1 MPVTL
6 RMAGDDPPEMTD
18 GESEAAELF
27 HREDI
32 PQPHGGSLASQP
44 PARGDAPSALGSVPP
59 VYGSV
64 PPVHG
69 SVPPAYGSVP
79 PVHGSVPPA
88 YGSVPPV
95 HGSVPPVYGSV
106 PPVHGT
112 VPPAYGSVPPAY
124 GSAPPLSPR
133 GSAPPARGSAPPA
146 RGSAPPLSPR
156 GEAHLA
162 LPPLPPLPAR
172 GDGFPARR
180 GKVKQVPRAR
190 RCPTCKL
197 TFSGDSRFCP
207 FDGDPLADAPDWN
220 PSADPL
226 LGRTIDGRYEVQA
239 VVGEGG
245 MGTVYEV
252 RHKSL
257 GRLFALKVLRR
268 DIAQDAELV
277 ARFIQEAK
285 AAAAIGHP
293 NIVAVSDFGAIEV
306 EPGQPELPFFV
317 MEFLTGTSLAALL
330 RTERTLPAP
339 RVGEI
344 MLQCA
349 AALGAA
355 HAAGVIH
362 RDLKPDN
369 VYLVRNGDQEF
380 VKLLDFGVAKVA
392 GGKRLTRIGMV
403 FGTPHYMSPEQAE
416 GKRID
421 ARADIYALGVLMY
434 ECFAGR
440 VPFEADTYMGVLT
453 KHMYMSPEPLE
464 QVMPDASALGAFG
477 PIVMRCLAKN
487 PEERFS
493 SMADLAAAIELAI
506 EAPSRATAAL
516 LQDETPRREALKL
529 REHDEMLGAVQV
541 PSEPS
546 EPLSMGARVAIAL
559 AAILVPIAIAL
570 GFRALRASAREAPPE
585 AAAPGALHAATP
597 AVLAPDEPPPP
608 PAPAPSA
615 SAAPLAQDPEPPRP
629 HGTASAV
636 PAKPAAPT
644 ARPAATP
651 VAPSRPT
658 ATGDIIDPW
667 ER

>member
-1 MPVTL
+1 
-6 RMAGDDPPEMTD
+6 MTA

-27 HREDI
+27 RRDEI
-32 PQPHGGSLASQP
+32 PRPHGGP
-44 PARGDAPSALGSVPP
+44 
-59 VYGSV
+59 
-64 PPVHG
+64 
-69 SVPPAYGSVP
+69 
-79 PVHGSVPPA
+79 
-88 YGSVPPV
+88 
-95 HGSVPPVYGSV
+95 
-106 PPVHGT
+106 
-112 VPPAYGSVPPAY
+112 
-124 GSAPPLSPR
+124 GSAPP
-133 GSAPPARGSAPPA
+133 PARSDAP
-146 RGSAPPLSPR
+146 PR
-156 GEAHLA
+156 GEAPGEHGDASPLGDA
-162 LPPLPPLPAR
+162 LPVMPVLPTRSDAPPGMPVPPTRSDALPVMPVLPTR
-172 GDGFPARR
+172 GDMFQARR
-180 GKVKQVPRAR
+180 GRVKQVPRAR

-207 FDGDPLADAPDWN
+207 FDGDPLVDAPDWN
-220 PSADPL
+220 PAADPL

-330 RTERTLPAP
+330 RSERTLPAE
-339 RVGEI
+339 RVGQI

-421 ARADIYALGVLMY
+421 GRADIYALGVLMY

-477 PIVMRCLAKN
+477 PIVMRCLAKS

-493 SMADLAAAIELAI
+493 SMAELAAAIELALD
-506 EAPSRATAAL
+506 APGRATATV
-516 LQDETPRREALKL
+516 LQEELPRRDPLKL
-529 REHDEMLGAVQV
+529 RDRDEMLGAVQV
-541 PSEPS
+541 PREAGDG
-546 EPLSMGARVAIAL
+546 LSMGARVAIAV
-559 AAILVPIAIAL
+559 AAVLVPIAIAL
-570 GFRALRASAREAPPE
+570 GVRALRASAREAAPE
-585 AAAPGALHAATP
+585 AAAPGALAAPT
-597 AVLAPDEPPPP
+597 APERAQDDPPGAEPPL
-608 PAPAPSA
+608 AE
-615 SAAPLAQDPEPPRP
+615 APLAEAPLAEAPRAPADGTTPE
-629 HGTASAV
+629 SA
-636 PAKPAAPT
+636 AAAPPASDPAPLPATPVMSPARPPVVVT
-644 ARPAATP
+644 ARPAAS
-651 VAPSRPT
+651 VAPSAPPVRTP
-658 ATGDIIDPW
+658 AIGDIIDPW
-667 ER
+667 NR

>member
-1 MPVTL
+1 M
-6 RMAGDDPPEMTD
+6 
-18 GESEAAELF
+18 S
-27 HREDI
+27 
-32 PQPHGGSLASQP
+32 
-44 PARGDAPSALGSVPP
+44 PARSDAPPRSELPFRSDVPP
-59 VYGSV
+59 RAE
-64 PPVHG
+64 PL
-69 SVPPAYGSVP
+69 PAHVDAR
-79 PVHGSVPPA
+79 PA
-88 YGSVPPV
+88 I
-95 HGSVPPVYGSV
+95 
-106 PPVHGT
+106 
-112 VPPAYGSVPPAY
+112 
-124 GSAPPLSPR
+124 
-133 GSAPPARGSAPPA
+133 
-146 RGSAPPLSPR
+146 
-156 GEAHLA
+156 
-162 LPPLPPLPAR
+162 PPLPAR
-172 GDGFPARR
+172 FDGPARR
-180 GKVKQVPRAR
+180 GKKQTPRAR
-190 RCPTCKL
+190 RCPTCKQ

-220 PSADPL
+220 PSADPM

-257 GRLFALKVLRR
+257 GRLFALKVLRH

-306 EPGQPELPFFV
+306 ETGQAELPFFV
-317 MEFLTGTSLAALL
+317 MEFLSGTSLASLL
-330 RTERTLPAP
+330 RTEKTLPAD
-339 RVGEI
+339 RVGQI

-355 HAAGVIH
+355 HSAGVIH

-369 VYLVRNGDQEF
+369 VYLVRNGEQEF
-380 VKLLDFGVAKVA
+380 VKLLDFGVAKVT

-464 QVMPDASALGAFG
+464 QVMPDATALGAFG

-493 SMADLAAAIELAI
+493 SMADLVEAIELALDPPGRVTSV
-506 EAPSRATAAL
+506 APPGELPRHESVRPRAYESIRPRAT
-516 LQDETPRREALKL
+516 ESMRPRATE
-529 REHDEMLGAVQV
+529 EMLAPVQA
-541 PSEPS
+541 PAEPS
-546 EPLSMGARVAIAL
+546 EPLSMAARVAIAL
-559 AAILVPIAIAL
+559 AAVLVPIVIAL
-570 GFRALRASAREAPPE
+570 GVRALRASAPEEPPEVAAVEAPG
-585 AAAPGALHAATP
+585 GALP
-597 AVLAPDEPPPP
+597 AETAPARAIDEPPAATAAATA
-608 PAPAPSA
+608 APAPT
-615 SAAPLAQDPEPPRP
+615 AQEPPRTQ
-629 HGTASAV
+629 GTAAPI
-636 PAKPAAPT
+636 PAKPTAAT
-644 ARPAATP
+644 ARPSATAVP
-651 VAPSRPT
+651 TASMVRPQ
-658 ATGDIIDPW
+658 ATGDIVDPW
-667 ER
+667 KR

>member
-1 MPVTL
+1 
-6 RMAGDDPPEMTD
+6 MAGDAQPEMTA
-18 GESEAAELF
+18 GESETAELF

-32 PQPHGGSLASQP
+32 PRLHGDEPFAQP
-44 PARGDAPSALGSVPP
+44 PARSD
-59 VYGSV
+59 
-64 PPVHG
+64 
-69 SVPPAYGSVP
+69 VPPARSDLP
-79 PVHGSVPPA
+79 PARSDVPPA
-88 YGSVPPV
+88 RSDVPLRSDVPPRSDV
-95 HGSVPPVYGSV
+95 PFRSDAPPRSDAPFRSDVPPRSDVPFRSDV
-106 PPVHGT
+106 PPRADT
-112 VPPAYGSVPPAY
+112 LPAPVDARPAI
-124 GSAPPLSPR
+124 
-133 GSAPPARGSAPPA
+133 
-146 RGSAPPLSPR
+146 
-156 GEAHLA
+156 
-162 LPPLPPLPAR
+162 PPLPAR
-172 GDGFPARR
+172 FDGPARR
-180 GKVKQVPRAR
+180 GRAKQTPRAR
-190 RCPTCKL
+190 RCPTCKQ

-220 PSADPL
+220 PSADPM

-257 GRLFALKVLRR
+257 GRLFALKVLRH

-306 EPGQPELPFFV
+306 ETGQAELPFFV
-317 MEFLTGTSLAALL
+317 MEFLSGTSLASLL
-330 RTERTLPAP
+330 RTEKTLPAD
-339 RVGEI
+339 RVGQI

-380 VKLLDFGVAKVA
+380 VKLLDFGVAKVT

-464 QVMPDASALGAFG
+464 QVMPDATTLGAFG

-493 SMADLAAAIELAI
+493 SMADLVEAIELALDPPGRGVSV
-506 EAPSRATAAL
+506 APPGELPRHESIRPRAH
-516 LQDETPRREALKL
+516 ESIRPRAHE
-529 REHDEMLGAVQV
+529 EMLAPVQA
-541 PSEPS
+541 PTEPS
-546 EPLSMGARVAIAL
+546 EPLSMAARVAIAL
-559 AAILVPIAIAL
+559 AAVLVPIVIAL
-570 GFRALRASAREAPPE
+570 GVRALRASAPEAAAEEPPE
-585 AAAPGALHAATP
+585 AASAAGAPGALP
-597 AVLAPDEPPPP
+597 AETAPARAIDEPPAVATAAATA
-608 PAPAPSA
+608 AP
-615 SAAPLAQDPEPPRP
+615 APLAQEPPRTQ
-629 HGTASAV
+629 GTAV
-636 PAKPAAPT
+636 PIPAKPTAATGRPAATAAPT
-644 ARPAATP
+644 ASMVRPQ
-651 VAPSRPT
+651 
-658 ATGDIIDPW
+658 ATGDIVDPW
-667 ER
+667 KR

>member
-6 RMAGDDPPEMTD
+6 RMAGDAQPEMTA

-27 HREDI
+27 RREDI
-32 PQPHGGSLASQP
+32 PRAHGDPLASQP
-44 PARGDAPSALGSVPP
+44 PPAHSDAPPRSDAPSAHASTPP
-59 VYGSV
+59 ARNASSSPLPARSSA
-64 PPVHG
+64 PPAHG
-69 SVPPAYGSVP
+69 SV
-79 PVHGSVPPA
+79 H
-88 YGSVPPV
+88 
-95 HGSVPPVYGSV
+95 
-106 PPVHGT
+106 
-112 VPPAYGSVPPAY
+112 
-124 GSAPPLSPR
+124 
-133 GSAPPARGSAPPA
+133 PARGSAPPA
-146 RGSAPPLSPR
+146 RGSAPPAHGSVHPARGSVHPAHGSAPPARGSAPPPLSAR
-156 GEAHLA
+156 GEAHMA
-162 LPPLPPLPAR
+162 LPPLPPLPVR

-306 EPGQPELPFFV
+306 EPAQPELPFFV
-317 MEFLTGTSLAALL
+317 MEFLTGTSLASLL
-330 RTERTLPAP
+330 RTERTLPAE
-339 RVGEI
+339 RVGQI

-464 QVMPDASALGAFG
+464 QVMPDASTLGAFG

-493 SMADLAAAIELAI
+493 SMADLAAAIELAV
-506 EAPSRATAAL
+506 EAPSRAAVAM
-516 LQDETPRREALKL
+516 LQDEQPRREPLKL
-529 REHDEMLGAVQV
+529 RERDEMLGPVQV
-541 PSEPS
+541 PREPS
-546 EPLSMGARVAIAL
+546 DPLSMGARVAIAL

-585 AAAPGALHAATP
+585 AAAPGALHAAT
-597 AVLAPDEPPPP
+597 ATGAALDEP
-608 PAPAPSA
+608 PAPAAAPTPSA
-615 SAAPLAQDPEPPRP
+615 AAAPLAQEPPRP
-629 HGTASAV
+629 QE
-636 PAKPAAPT
+636 PPAAIPPKPSAAT
-644 ARPAATP
+644 ARPAVTA
-651 VAPSRPT
+651 APAASPARPQ

-667 ER
+667 KR

>member
-1 MPVTL
+1 MKHV
-6 RMAGDDPPEMTD
+6 
-18 GESEAAELF
+18 
-27 HREDI
+27 
-32 PQPHGGSLASQP
+32 
-44 PARGDAPSALGSVPP
+44 PS
-59 VYGSV
+59 
-64 PPVHG
+64 
-69 SVPPAYGSVP
+69 
-79 PVHGSVPPA
+79 
-88 YGSVPPV
+88 
-95 HGSVPPVYGSV
+95 
-106 PPVHGT
+106 
-112 VPPAYGSVPPAY
+112 
-124 GSAPPLSPR
+124 
-133 GSAPPARGSAPPA
+133 
-146 RGSAPPLSPR
+146 
-156 GEAHLA
+156 
-162 LPPLPPLPAR
+162 
-172 GDGFPARR
+172 
-180 GKVKQVPRAR
+180 AR

-220 PSADPL
+220 PAADPL
-226 LGRTIDGRYEVQA
+226 LGRTIEGRYEVQA

-306 EPGQPELPFFV
+306 EPGKPELPFFV
-317 MEFLTGTSLAALL
+317 MEFLTGTSLASLL
-330 RTERTLPAP
+330 RTEKTLPAQ
-339 RVGEI
+339 RVGQI

-392 GGKRLTRIGMV
+392 GGKRLTRLGMV

-464 QVMPDASALGAFG
+464 QVMPDSSTLGAFG

-487 PEERFS
+487 PEERFA
-493 SMADLAAAIELAI
+493 SMADLATAIELAI
-506 EAPSRATAAL
+506 EAPGRAAAVM
-516 LQDETPRREALKL
+516 LQDDPRREPLKL
-529 REHDEMLGAVQV
+529 RERDEMLGPVQV
-541 PSEPS
+541 PDEPAD
-546 EPLSMGARVAIAL
+546 PLSMRARVAIAL
-559 AAILVPIAIAL
+559 AAIVVPIAIAL
-570 GFRALRASAREAPPE
+570 GVRALRAAASEAPPDG
-585 AAAPGALHAATP
+585 AAPGATEAAEASRVTESTK
-597 AVLAPDEPPPP
+597 ATAAAPDEPPP
-608 PAPAPSA
+608 AAAAPSA
-615 SAAPLAQDPEPPRP
+615 AAAPLAQEPPRVQ
-629 HGTASAV
+629 GTPVMS
-636 PAKPAAPT
+636 PARPPVPT
-644 ARPAATP
+644 ATA
-651 VAPSRPT
+651 RPT
-658 ATGDIIDPW
+658 ATAAPAAKPSSGGDIIDPW
-667 ER
+667 DR

>member
-1 MPVTL
+1 
-6 RMAGDDPPEMTD
+6 MAGDAQPEMTA
-18 GESEAAELF
+18 GESDAAELF
-27 HREDI
+27 HREEI
-32 PQPHGGSLASQP
+32 PRPHGDKVSSPP
-44 PARGDAPSALGSVPP
+44 PARSDAPPRGDARPRSDAPGLHGDTLP
-59 VYGSV
+59 VV
-64 PPVHG
+64 PVHP
-69 SVPPAYGSVP
+69 S
-79 PVHGSVPPA
+79 
-88 YGSVPPV
+88 
-95 HGSVPPVYGSV
+95 
-106 PPVHGT
+106 
-112 VPPAYGSVPPAY
+112 
-124 GSAPPLSPR
+124 R
-133 GSAPPARGSAPPA
+133 GD
-146 RGSAPPLSPR
+146 
-156 GEAHLA
+156 A
-162 LPPLPPLPAR
+162 LPVMPVLPTR
-172 GDGFPARR
+172 GDALPVVPALPTRGDLLQARR

-220 PSADPL
+220 PAADPL

-306 EPGQPELPFFV
+306 EPAQPELPFFV
-317 MEFLTGTSLAALL
+317 MEFLTGASLAALL
-330 RTERTLPAP
+330 RTERTLPAD
-339 RVGEI
+339 RVGQI

-487 PEERFS
+487 PEERFA
-493 SMADLAAAIELAI
+493 SMADLAAAIELAL
-506 EAPSRATAAL
+506 EAPTRAAAAM
-516 LQDETPRREALKL
+516 LQDEHARRDPLKL
-529 REHDEMLGAVQV
+529 RERDEMLGPVQV
-541 PSEPS
+541 PQEPADS
-546 EPLSMGARVAIAL
+546 LSMGARVAIAL

-570 GFRALRASAREAPPE
+570 GFRALRASAREAAPE
-585 AAAPGALHAATP
+585 AAAPGALHATT
-597 AVLAPDEPPPP
+597 APDDRAHDEPSTHDEPPP
-608 PAPAPSA
+608 ATATASA
-615 SAAPLAQDPEPPRP
+615 AAAPLAQEPTRP
-629 HGTASAV
+629 PGTANVS
-636 PAKPAAPT
+636 PARPPVPT
-644 ARPAATP
+644 ARPSATA
-651 VAPSRPT
+651 APSMRPQS
-658 ATGDIIDPW
+658 TGDIVDPW
-667 ER
+667 KR

>member
-1 MPVTL
+1 
-6 RMAGDDPPEMTD
+6 MAGDAQPEMTA

-27 HREDI
+27 HREEI
-32 PQPHGGSLASQP
+32 PRPHGDKVSSQP
-44 PARGDAPSALGSVPP
+44 PARSDASPARSDAPPRGDARPRSDAPGPHGDTLP
-59 VYGSV
+59 VV
-64 PPVHG
+64 PVH
-69 SVPPAYGSVP
+69 
-79 PVHGSVPPA
+79 
-88 YGSVPPV
+88 
-95 HGSVPPVYGSV
+95 
-106 PPVHGT
+106 
-112 VPPAYGSVPPAY
+112 
-124 GSAPPLSPR
+124 
-133 GSAPPARGSAPPA
+133 
-146 RGSAPPLSPR
+146 
-156 GEAHLA
+156 
-162 LPPLPPLPAR
+162 PAR
-172 GDGFPARR
+172 GDALPAMPVLPTRGDALPVVPVLPTRGDLLQALR

-220 PSADPL
+220 PAADPL

-306 EPGQPELPFFV
+306 EPAQPELPFFV
-317 MEFLTGTSLAALL
+317 MEFLTGASLAALL
-330 RTERTLPAP
+330 RTERTLPAD
-339 RVGEI
+339 RVGQI

-487 PEERFS
+487 PEERFA
-493 SMADLAAAIELAI
+493 SMADLAAAIELAL
-506 EAPSRATAAL
+506 EAPTRAAAAM
-516 LQDETPRREALKL
+516 LQDEHARRDPLKL
-529 REHDEMLGAVQV
+529 RERDEMLGPVQV
-541 PSEPS
+541 PQEPAD
-546 EPLSMGARVAIAL
+546 PLSMGARVAIAL

-570 GFRALRASAREAPPE
+570 GFRALRASAREATPE
-585 AAAPGALHAATP
+585 AAAPGALQATT
-597 AVLAPDEPPPP
+597 APDERAHDERAHDEPPP
-608 PAPAPSA
+608 ATATASA
-615 SAAPLAQDPEPPRP
+615 AAAPLAQEPTRP
-629 HGTASAV
+629 PGTATVS
-636 PAKPAAPT
+636 PARPPVPT
-644 ARPAATP
+644 ARPSATAASS
-651 VAPSRPT
+651 APSMRPQS
-658 ATGDIIDPW
+658 TGDIVDPW
-667 ER
+667 KR

>member
-1 MPVTL
+1 
-6 RMAGDDPPEMTD
+6 MAGDAQPEMTAGD
-18 GESEAAELF
+18 SETAELF
-27 HREDI
+27 RRDDI
-32 PQPHGGSLASQP
+32 PRPHGDLGTTPP
-44 PARGDAPSALGSVPP
+44 PARSDAPPRGDAPGD
-59 VYGSV
+59 
-64 PPVHG
+64 HED
-69 SVPPAYGSVP
+69 
-79 PVHGSVPPA
+79 
-88 YGSVPPV
+88 
-95 HGSVPPVYGSV
+95 
-106 PPVHGT
+106 
-112 VPPAYGSVPPAY
+112 
-124 GSAPPLSPR
+124 APPMSGHGLPVMQ
-133 GSAPPARGSAPPA
+133 
-146 RGSAPPLSPR
+146 
-156 GEAHLA
+156 A
-162 LPPLPPLPAR
+162 LPTR
-172 GDGFPARR
+172 GDMFQARR
-180 GKVKQVPRAR
+180 GKVKQIPRAR

-207 FDGDPLADAPDWN
+207 FDGDPLIDAPDWN
-220 PSADPL
+220 PAADPL

-330 RTERTLPAP
+330 RTEKTLPSD
-339 RVGEI
+339 RVGQI

-421 ARADIYALGVLMY
+421 GRADLYALGVLMY

-477 PIVMRCLAKN
+477 PIVMRCLAKS
-487 PEERFS
+487 PEERFA
-493 SMADLAAAIELAI
+493 SMADLAAAIELALD
-506 EAPSRATAAL
+506 APGRSAASM
-516 LQDETPRREALKL
+516 LQDEHPRRDPLKL
-529 REHDEMLGAVQV
+529 RERDEMLGPVQV
-541 PSEPS
+541 PREPADA
-546 EPLSMGARVAIAL
+546 LSMGARVAIAL
-559 AAILVPIAIAL
+559 AAVLVPIAIAL
-570 GFRALRASAREAPPE
+570 GFRALRASAREATPE
-585 AAAPGALHAATP
+585 AAAPGALQA
-597 AVLAPDEPPPP
+597 
-608 PAPAPSA
+608 
-615 SAAPLAQDPEPPRP
+615 
-629 HGTASAV
+629 
-636 PAKPAAPT
+636 
-644 ARPAATP
+644 
-651 VAPSRPT
+651 
-658 ATGDIIDPW
+658 
-667 ER
+667 

>member
-1 MPVTL
+1 MT
-6 RMAGDDPPEMTD
+6 GDDQPEMST

-27 HREDI
+27 HREEI
-32 PQPHGGSLASQP
+32 ARSHGEGVLTPASARADDPPRP
-44 PARGDAPSALGSVPP
+44 PAHSA
-59 VYGSV
+59 
-64 PPVHG
+64 
-69 SVPPAYGSVP
+69 
-79 PVHGSVPPA
+79 
-88 YGSVPPV
+88 
-95 HGSVPPVYGSV
+95 
-106 PPVHGT
+106 
-112 VPPAYGSVPPAY
+112 
-124 GSAPPLSPR
+124 
-133 GSAPPARGSAPPA
+133 APPAHSAAPPA
-146 RGSAPPLSPR
+146 HSAAPPAHSVAPQAPDAAPPTPR
-156 GEAHLA
+156 SDAFATRDRA
-162 LPPLPPLPAR
+162 L
-172 GDGFPARR
+172 PARR

-220 PSADPL
+220 PAADPL
-226 LGRTIDGRYEVQA
+226 VGRTIDGRYEVQA

-317 MEFLTGTSLAALL
+317 MEFLSGTSLASLL
-330 RTERTLPAP
+330 RTEKTLPAE

-380 VKLLDFGVAKVA
+380 VKLLDFGVAKVT

-421 ARADIYALGVLMY
+421 ARADVYALGVLMY

-453 KHMYMSPEPLE
+453 KHMYTAPEPLE
-464 QVMPDASALGAFG
+464 QVVPDPSALGAFG
-477 PIVMRCLAKN
+477 PIVMRCLAKR
-487 PEERFS
+487 PEERFA
-493 SMADLAAAIELAI
+493 SMADLSAAIELAM
-506 EAPSRATAAL
+506 EAPCRAGTL
-516 LQDETPRREALKL
+516 VQEDPPRREPPEL
-529 REHDEMLGAVQV
+529 RERDDRLGPIQAPGGLV
-541 PSEPS
+541 ER
-546 EPLSMGARVAIAL
+546 LSMGARVAIAL
-559 AAILVPIAIAL
+559 AAVVVPIAVAL
-570 GFRALRASAREAPPE
+570 GVRALRAAAHEAQPPDALPVALE
-585 AAAPGALHAATP
+585 AK
-597 AVLAPDEPPPP
+597 PPP
-608 PAPAPSA
+608 PAEPPPAEPPPAAAPPPAPPA
-615 SAAPLAQDPEPPRP
+615 HQGAAPPAQEPPRP
-629 HGTASAV
+629 QASQAPPAASA
-636 PAKPAAPT
+636 AKPPAPT
-644 ARPAATP
+644 ARPAAT
-651 VAPSRPT
+651 VAPAVRRH
-658 ATGDIIDPW
+658 ADGDIIDPW

>member
-1 MPVTL
+1 
-6 RMAGDDPPEMTD
+6 MTA

-27 HREDI
+27 HREEI
-32 PQPHGGSLASQP
+32 PRPHGDDPFAQP
-44 PARGDAPSALGSVPP
+44 SPRSDVPPRGDVPLR
-59 VYGSV
+59 SD
-64 PPVHG
+64 
-69 SVPPAYGSVP
+69 
-79 PVHGSVPPA
+79 
-88 YGSVPPV
+88 
-95 HGSVPPVYGSV
+95 
-106 PPVHGT
+106 
-112 VPPAYGSVPPAY
+112 
-124 GSAPPLSPR
+124 APPRSDMPLRSD
-133 GSAPPARGSAPPA
+133 APPRSDMPLRSDAP
-146 RGSAPPLSPR
+146 PR
-156 GEAHLA
+156 GEAPLRSDAPPRSDMPLRSDVPPRGEAPLRSDAPPRSDMPPRGDA
-162 LPPLPPLPAR
+162 LPAHVEARPMLPPLPAR
-172 GDGFPARR
+172 FDGPARR
-180 GKVKQVPRAR
+180 GRSKQTPRAR

-220 PSADPL
+220 PSADPM

-306 EPGQPELPFFV
+306 ETGQAELPFFV
-317 MEFLTGTSLAALL
+317 MEFLSGTSLASLL
-330 RTERTLPAP
+330 RTEKTLPAD
-339 RVGEI
+339 RVGQI

-380 VKLLDFGVAKVA
+380 VKLLDFGVAKVT

-464 QVMPDASALGAFG
+464 QAMSDAAALGAFG

-487 PEERFS
+487 PEERFA
-493 SMADLAAAIELAI
+493 SMADLAEAIELALDPPGRVASVAPPQDEPPRRVSSMRPRPRDEVLAPA
-506 EAPSRATAAL
+506 EAPR
-516 LQDETPRREALKL
+516 
-529 REHDEMLGAVQV
+529 
-541 PSEPS
+541 EPS

-559 AAILVPIAIAL
+559 AAVLVPIAIAL
-570 GFRALRASAREAPPE
+570 GVRALRASASEAPPD
-585 AAAPGALHAATP
+585 AAAPSALQAEAAPGGATDAPPAVATATP
-597 AVLAPDEPPPP
+597 T
-608 PAPAPSA
+608 A
-615 SAAPLAQDPEPPRP
+615 SAAPAPLAQEPPRAQ
-629 HGTASAV
+629 GTAA
-636 PAKPAAPT
+636 PIPPKPTAAT
-644 ARPAATP
+644 ARPAVT
-651 VAPSRPT
+651 VAPTAPTVRPQS
-658 ATGDIIDPW
+658 TGDIVDPW
-667 ER
+667 NR

>member
-1 MPVTL
+1 M
-6 RMAGDDPPEMTD
+6 
-18 GESEAAELF
+18 
-27 HREDI
+27 
-32 PQPHGGSLASQP
+32 
-44 PARGDAPSALGSVPP
+44 
-59 VYGSV
+59 
-64 PPVHG
+64 
-69 SVPPAYGSVP
+69 
-79 PVHGSVPPA
+79 
-88 YGSVPPV
+88 
-95 HGSVPPVYGSV
+95 
-106 PPVHGT
+106 
-112 VPPAYGSVPPAY
+112 
-124 GSAPPLSPR
+124 
-133 GSAPPARGSAPPA
+133 
-146 RGSAPPLSPR
+146 
-156 GEAHLA
+156 
-162 LPPLPPLPAR
+162 
-172 GDGFPARR
+172 
-180 GKVKQVPRAR
+180 
-190 RCPTCKL
+190 
-197 TFSGDSRFCP
+197 
-207 FDGDPLADAPDWN
+207 
-220 PSADPL
+220 

-306 EPGQPELPFFV
+306 ETGQAELPFFV
-317 MEFLTGTSLAALL
+317 MEFLSGTSLASLL
-330 RTERTLPAP
+330 RTEKTLPAD
-339 RVGEI
+339 RVGQI

-355 HAAGVIH
+355 HSAGVIH

-380 VKLLDFGVAKVA
+380 VKLLDFGVAKVT

-464 QVMPDASALGAFG
+464 QVMPDATALGAFG

-493 SMADLAAAIELAI
+493 SMADLVEAIELALDPPGRVTSV
-506 EAPSRATAAL
+506 APPGELPRHESIRPRAT
-516 LQDETPRREALKL
+516 ESMRPRATESMRPRATE
-529 REHDEMLGAVQV
+529 EMVAPGHA
-541 PSEPS
+541 PAEPS
-546 EPLSMGARVAIAL
+546 EPLSMAARVAIAL
-559 AAILVPIAIAL
+559 AAVLVPIVIAL
-570 GFRALRASAREAPPE
+570 GVRALRAPAPEEPPE
-585 AAAPGALHAATP
+585 AAAADAPGGALP
-597 AVLAPDEPPPP
+597 AETAPAKAIDEPPAAPAVAAATA
-608 PAPAPSA
+608 APAPT
-615 SAAPLAQDPEPPRP
+615 AQEPPRTQ
-629 HGTASAV
+629 GTAAPI
-636 PAKPAAPT
+636 PAKPTAATARPSATAAPT
-644 ARPAATP
+644 ASMVRPQ
-651 VAPSRPT
+651 
-658 ATGDIIDPW
+658 ATGDIVDPW
-667 ER
+667 KR

>member
-1 MPVTL
+1 
-6 RMAGDDPPEMTD
+6 MAGDAQSEMTAGD
-18 GESEAAELF
+18 SETAELF
-27 HREDI
+27 HRDDI
-32 PQPHGGSLASQP
+32 PRPHGDLGTTPP
-44 PARGDAPSALGSVPP
+44 PARSDAPPRGARSDAPPRGARSDAPPRSDAPGAHEDAPP
-59 VYGSV
+59 VSGHGL
-64 PPVHG
+64 PVMQ
-69 SVPPAYGSVP
+69 
-79 PVHGSVPPA
+79 
-88 YGSVPPV
+88 
-95 HGSVPPVYGSV
+95 
-106 PPVHGT
+106 
-112 VPPAYGSVPPAY
+112 
-124 GSAPPLSPR
+124 
-133 GSAPPARGSAPPA
+133 
-146 RGSAPPLSPR
+146 
-156 GEAHLA
+156 A
-162 LPPLPPLPAR
+162 LPTR
-172 GDGFPARR
+172 GDMFQARR
-180 GKVKQVPRAR
+180 GKVKQIPRAR

-207 FDGDPLADAPDWN
+207 FDGDPLVDAPDWN
-220 PSADPL
+220 PAADPL

-306 EPGQPELPFFV
+306 EPAQPELPFFV

-330 RTERTLPAP
+330 RTEKTLPSE
-339 RVGEI
+339 RVGQI

-421 ARADIYALGVLMY
+421 GRADIYALGVLMY

-477 PIVMRCLAKN
+477 PIVMRCLAKS
-487 PEERFS
+487 PEERFA
-493 SMADLAAAIELAI
+493 SMADLAAAIELALG
-506 EAPSRATAAL
+506 APGRAAASV
-516 LQDETPRREALKL
+516 LQDEHPRRDPLKL
-529 REHDEMLGAVQV
+529 RERDEMLGPVQV
-541 PSEPS
+541 PREPADS
-546 EPLSMGARVAIAL
+546 LSMGARVAIAL
-559 AAILVPIAIAL
+559 AAVLVPIAIAL
-570 GFRALRASAREAPPE
+570 GFRALRASAREATPDD
-585 AAAPGALHAATP
+585 AAVPGALHAP
-597 AVLAPDEPPPP
+597 AALERASDEPPREARDEPRREARDEPQRGEPP
-608 PAPAPSA
+608 PGSTA
-615 SAAPLAQDPEPPRP
+615 AAPPAQDPPRLQGTPVVSPARPPV
-629 HGTASAV
+629 A
-636 PAKPAAPT
+636 T
-644 ARPAATP
+644 ARPAATG
-651 VAPSRPT
+651 APSAPT
-658 ATGDIIDPW
+658 VRSPSAGDIIDPW
-667 ER
+667 KR

>member
-1 MPVTL
+1 
-6 RMAGDDPPEMTD
+6 MAGDAQPEMTA

-32 PQPHGGSLASQP
+32 PRLHGDESFAQP
-44 PARGDAPSALGSVPP
+44 PARSDAPPPRSDVPLR
-59 VYGSV
+59 SD
-64 PPVHG
+64 
-69 SVPPAYGSVP
+69 
-79 PVHGSVPPA
+79 
-88 YGSVPPV
+88 
-95 HGSVPPVYGSV
+95 
-106 PPVHGT
+106 
-112 VPPAYGSVPPAY
+112 
-124 GSAPPLSPR
+124 APPRSDVPLRSD
-133 GSAPPARGSAPPA
+133 APPRSDVPLRSDAPP
-146 RGSAPPLSPR
+146 RSDVPFRSDVPPR
-156 GEAHLA
+156 GETLPAHVDA
-162 LPPLPPLPAR
+162 RPAIPPLPAR
-172 GDGFPARR
+172 FDGPARR
-180 GKVKQVPRAR
+180 GKAKQTPRAR
-190 RCPTCKL
+190 RCPTCKQ

-220 PSADPL
+220 PSADPM

-257 GRLFALKVLRR
+257 GRLFALKVLRH

-306 EPGQPELPFFV
+306 ETGQAELPFFV
-317 MEFLTGTSLAALL
+317 MEFLSGTSLASLL
-330 RTERTLPAP
+330 RTEKTLPAD
-339 RVGEI
+339 RVGQI

-355 HAAGVIH
+355 HSAGVIH

-380 VKLLDFGVAKVA
+380 VKLLDFGVAKVT

-464 QVMPDASALGAFG
+464 QVMPDATTLGAFG

-493 SMADLAAAIELAI
+493 SMADLVEAIELALDPPGRGVSA
-506 EAPSRATAAL
+506 APGELPRHESIRPRAH
-516 LQDETPRREALKL
+516 ESIRPRAHESIRPRAHESIRPRAH
-529 REHDEMLGAVQV
+529 EEMLVPVQA
-541 PSEPS
+541 PAEPS
-546 EPLSMGARVAIAL
+546 EPLSMAARVAIAL
-559 AAILVPIAIAL
+559 AAVLVPIAIAL
-570 GFRALRASAREAPPE
+570 GVRAFRASAPEEPPE
-585 AAAPGALHAATP
+585 ASAADAPGGALP
-597 AVLAPDEPPPP
+597 AEPAPPRAVDEPPAVATAAATA
-608 PAPAPSA
+608 APAPT
-615 SAAPLAQDPEPPRP
+615 AQEPPRTQ
-629 HGTASAV
+629 GTVAPIPPKLTAATGR
-636 PAKPAAPT
+636 PAATAAPT
-644 ARPAATP
+644 ASMVRPQ
-651 VAPSRPT
+651 
-658 ATGDIIDPW
+658 ATGDIVDPW
-667 ER
+667 KR

>member
-1 MPVTL
+1 
-6 RMAGDDPPEMTD
+6 MAGDAQPEMTA

-27 HREDI
+27 HREEI
-32 PQPHGGSLASQP
+32 PRPHGDKVSSPP
-44 PARGDAPSALGSVPP
+44 PARSDAPPRGDARPRSDAPGPHGDTLP
-59 VYGSV
+59 VM
-64 PPVHG
+64 PVHPTRG
-69 SVPPAYGSVP
+69 DALPVM
-79 PVHGSVPPA
+79 PVHP
-88 YGSVPPV
+88 
-95 HGSVPPVYGSV
+95 
-106 PPVHGT
+106 T
-112 VPPAYGSVPPAY
+112 
-124 GSAPPLSPR
+124 
-133 GSAPPARGSAPPA
+133 
-146 RGSAPPLSPR
+146 
-156 GEAHLA
+156 
-162 LPPLPPLPAR
+162 R
-172 GDGFPARR
+172 GDGLPVVPVHPTRGDLLQARR

-220 PSADPL
+220 PAADPL

-306 EPGQPELPFFV
+306 EPAQPELPFFV
-317 MEFLTGTSLAALL
+317 MEFLTGASLAALL
-330 RTERTLPAP
+330 RTERTLPAD
-339 RVGEI
+339 RVGQI

-464 QVMPDASALGAFG
+464 QVMPDASTLGAFG

-487 PEERFS
+487 PEERFA
-493 SMADLAAAIELAI
+493 SMADLSAAIELAL
-506 EAPSRATAAL
+506 EAPTRAAAAM
-516 LQDETPRREALKL
+516 LQDEHARRDPLKL
-529 REHDEMLGAVQV
+529 RERDEMLGPVQV
-541 PSEPS
+541 PQEPAES
-546 EPLSMGARVAIAL
+546 LSMGARVAIAL
-559 AAILVPIAIAL
+559 AAILVPIALAL
-570 GFRALRASAREAPPE
+570 GFRALRASAREAAPE
-585 AAAPGALHAATP
+585 AAAPGALQA
-597 AVLAPDEPPPP
+597 APDDSAPDDRARDAPPARDEPP
-608 PAPAPSA
+608 PAPATASA
-615 SAAPLAQDPEPPRP
+615 AAAPLAQEPTRP
-629 HGTASAV
+629 PGMATVSPSRPPV
-636 PAKPAAPT
+636 PT
-644 ARPAATP
+644 ARPSATA
-651 VAPSRPT
+651 APSAPSMRPQS
-658 ATGDIIDPW
+658 TGDIVDPW
-667 ER
+667 KR

>member
-1 MPVTL
+1 
-6 RMAGDDPPEMTD
+6 MAGDAQPEMTA

-27 HREDI
+27 HRDDI
-32 PQPHGGSLASQP
+32 PRPHGDTLASQP
-44 PARGDAPSALGSVPP
+44 PPRSEAPS
-59 VYGSV
+59 
-64 PPVHG
+64 VH
-69 SVPPAYGSVP
+69 
-79 PVHGSVPPA
+79 
-88 YGSVPPV
+88 
-95 HGSVPPVYGSV
+95 
-106 PPVHGT
+106 
-112 VPPAYGSVPPAY
+112 
-124 GSAPPLSPR
+124 R
-133 GSAPPARGSAPPA
+133 SAPPARG
-146 RGSAPPLSPR
+146 
-156 GEAHLA
+156 EAHMA
-162 LPPLPPLPAR
+162 LPPLPAR
-172 GDGFPARR
+172 SDGFAARR

-317 MEFLTGTSLAALL
+317 MEFLTGTSLASLL
-330 RTERTLPAP
+330 RTERTLPSE
-339 RVGEI
+339 RVGQI

-380 VKLLDFGVAKVA
+380 VKLLDFGVAKVT

-487 PEERFS
+487 PEERFA
-493 SMADLAAAIELAI
+493 SMADLAAAIELAV
-506 EAPSRATAAL
+506 EAPGRATVTM
-516 LQDETPRREALKL
+516 LQDEHPRREPLKL
-529 REHDEMLGAVQV
+529 RERDEMLGPVQV
-541 PSEPS
+541 PREAA

-570 GFRALRASAREAPPE
+570 GFRALRASASAVPPE
-585 AAAPGALHAATP
+585 AAAAGALHATT
-597 AVLAPDEPPPP
+597 AVDEPPDEPPAAA
-608 PAPAPSA
+608 APAPSA
-615 SAAPLAQDPEPPRP
+615 ATAPPAQEPSRP
-629 HGTASAV
+629 HGAPAAS
-636 PAKPAAPT
+636 PAKPAAAT
-644 ARPAATP
+644 ARPAATA
-651 VAPSRPT
+651 APAASPERPQ

-667 ER
+667 KH

>member
-1 MPVTL
+1 
-6 RMAGDDPPEMTD
+6 MAGDAQPEMTAGD
-18 GESEAAELF
+18 SETAELF
-27 HREDI
+27 HRDDI
-32 PQPHGGSLASQP
+32 PRPHGDLGTTPP
-44 PARGDAPSALGSVPP
+44 PARSDAPPRGDATGD
-59 VYGSV
+59 
-64 PPVHG
+64 HED
-69 SVPPAYGSVP
+69 
-79 PVHGSVPPA
+79 
-88 YGSVPPV
+88 
-95 HGSVPPVYGSV
+95 
-106 PPVHGT
+106 
-112 VPPAYGSVPPAY
+112 
-124 GSAPPLSPR
+124 APPMSGHGLPVMQ
-133 GSAPPARGSAPPA
+133 
-146 RGSAPPLSPR
+146 
-156 GEAHLA
+156 A
-162 LPPLPPLPAR
+162 LPTR
-172 GDGFPARR
+172 GDMFQARR
-180 GKVKQVPRAR
+180 GKVKQIPRAR

-207 FDGDPLADAPDWN
+207 FDGDPLIDAPDWN
-220 PSADPL
+220 PAADPL

-330 RTERTLPAP
+330 RTEKTLPSD
-339 RVGEI
+339 RVGQI

-421 ARADIYALGVLMY
+421 GRADLYALGVLMY

-477 PIVMRCLAKN
+477 PIVMRCLAKS
-487 PEERFS
+487 PEERFA
-493 SMADLAAAIELAI
+493 SMADLAAAIELALD
-506 EAPSRATAAL
+506 APGRSAASM
-516 LQDETPRREALKL
+516 LQDEHPRRDPLKL
-529 REHDEMLGAVQV
+529 RERDEMLGPVQV
-541 PSEPS
+541 PREPADA
-546 EPLSMGARVAIAL
+546 LSMGARVAIAL
-559 AAILVPIAIAL
+559 AAVLVPIAIAL
-570 GFRALRASAREAPPE
+570 GFRALRASAREATPE
-585 AAAPGALHAATP
+585 AAAPGALQAPAA
-597 AVLAPDEPPPP
+597 LERAPDELPRGARDARGEPSRDAPPPG
-608 PAPAPSA
+608 
-615 SAAPLAQDPEPPRP
+615 SAAAAPPAQDPPRQQGTPGVSPARPPV
-629 HGTASAV
+629 A
-636 PAKPAAPT
+636 T
-644 ARPAATP
+644 ARPAATG
-651 VAPSRPT
+651 APSAPT
-658 ATGDIIDPW
+658 VRSPSAGDIIDPW
-667 ER
+667 KR

>member
-1 MPVTL
+1 
-6 RMAGDDPPEMTD
+6 MAGDAQPEMTA

-27 HREDI
+27 HREEI
-32 PQPHGGSLASQP
+32 PRPHGDKVSSQP
-44 PARGDAPSALGSVPP
+44 PARSDAPPRGDARPRSDAPGPHGDTLP
-59 VYGSV
+59 VV
-64 PPVHG
+64 PVHPTRG
-69 SVPPAYGSVP
+69 DALPVM
-79 PVHGSVPPA
+79 PVHPTRGDALPV
-88 YGSVPPV
+88 VPV
-95 HGSVPPVYGSV
+95 H
-106 PPVHGT
+106 
-112 VPPAYGSVPPAY
+112 
-124 GSAPPLSPR
+124 
-133 GSAPPARGSAPPA
+133 
-146 RGSAPPLSPR
+146 
-156 GEAHLA
+156 
-162 LPPLPPLPAR
+162 PAR
-172 GDGFPARR
+172 GDLLQARR

-220 PSADPL
+220 PAADPL

-306 EPGQPELPFFV
+306 EPAQPELPFFV
-317 MEFLTGTSLAALL
+317 MEFLTGASLAALL
-330 RTERTLPAP
+330 RTERTLPAD
-339 RVGEI
+339 RVGQI

-487 PEERFS
+487 PEERFA
-493 SMADLAAAIELAI
+493 SMADLAAAIELAL
-506 EAPSRATAAL
+506 EAPTRAAAAM
-516 LQDETPRREALKL
+516 LQDEHARRDPLKL
-529 REHDEMLGAVQV
+529 RERDEMLGPVQV
-541 PSEPS
+541 PQEPAN
-546 EPLSMGARVAIAL
+546 PLSMGARVAIAL

-570 GFRALRASAREAPPE
+570 GFRALRASAREATPE
-585 AAAPGALHAATP
+585 AAAPGALQATT
-597 AVLAPDEPPPP
+597 APDDRAHDEPSAHDEPPP
-608 PAPAPSA
+608 ATATASA
-615 SAAPLAQDPEPPRP
+615 AAAPLAQEPTRP
-629 HGTASAV
+629 PGTATVS
-636 PAKPAAPT
+636 PARPPVPT
-644 ARPAATP
+644 ARPSATA
-651 VAPSRPT
+651 APSAPSMRPQS
-658 ATGDIIDPW
+658 TGDIVDPW
-667 ER
+667 KR

>member
-1 MPVTL
+1 
-6 RMAGDDPPEMTD
+6 MAGDAQPEMTA

-27 HREDI
+27 HREEI
-32 PQPHGGSLASQP
+32 PRPNGDKLSSQP
-44 PARGDAPSALGSVPP
+44 PARSDVPPRSDAPPRGDARPRSDAPGPHGDTLP
-59 VYGSV
+59 VV
-64 PPVHG
+64 PVHPTRG
-69 SVPPAYGSVP
+69 DALPVM
-79 PVHGSVPPA
+79 PVHPP
-88 YGSVPPV
+88 
-95 HGSVPPVYGSV
+95 
-106 PPVHGT
+106 
-112 VPPAYGSVPPAY
+112 
-124 GSAPPLSPR
+124 
-133 GSAPPARGSAPPA
+133 
-146 RGSAPPLSPR
+146 
-156 GEAHLA
+156 
-162 LPPLPPLPAR
+162 R
-172 GDGFPARR
+172 GDGLPVVPVHPTRGDLLQARR

-220 PSADPL
+220 PAADPL

-306 EPGQPELPFFV
+306 EPAQPELPFFV
-317 MEFLTGTSLAALL
+317 MEFLTGASLAALL
-330 RTERTLPAP
+330 RTERTLPAE
-339 RVGEI
+339 RVGQI

-464 QVMPDASALGAFG
+464 QVMPDASTLGAFG

-487 PEERFS
+487 PEERFA
-493 SMADLAAAIELAI
+493 SMADLAAAIELALD
-506 EAPSRATAAL
+506 APTRAAAAM
-516 LQDETPRREALKL
+516 LQDEHARRDPLKL
-529 REHDEMLGAVQV
+529 RERDEMLGPVQV
-541 PSEPS
+541 PQEPAN
-546 EPLSMGARVAIAL
+546 PLSMGARVAIAL

-570 GFRALRASAREAPPE
+570 GFRALRASAREAAPE
-585 AAAPGALHAATP
+585 AAAPGALQAAPDNSAPDNSAPDHQPP
-597 AVLAPDEPPPP
+597 AGDEPPP
-608 PAPAPSA
+608 ATATA
-615 SAAPLAQDPEPPRP
+615 SAAAAPLSQEPTRP
-629 HGTASAV
+629 PG
-636 PAKPAAPT
+636 PATVSPARPPVPT
-644 ARPAATP
+644 ARPSAAA
-651 VAPSRPT
+651 APSMRPQS
-658 ATGDIIDPW
+658 TGDIVDPW
-667 ER
+667 KR

>member
-1 MPVTL
+1 
-6 RMAGDDPPEMTD
+6 MAGDAQPEMTA

-32 PQPHGGSLASQP
+32 PRLHGDEPFAEAPARSDVP
-44 PARGDAPSALGSVPP
+44 PARSDLPP
-59 VYGSV
+59 ARSD
-64 PPVHG
+64 
-69 SVPPAYGSVP
+69 VPPARSDAPLRSDVP
-79 PVHGSVPPA
+79 PRSEVPFRSDVPPR
-88 YGSVPPV
+88 GDVPPR
-95 HGSVPPVYGSV
+95 SDAPFRSDAAFRSDVPPRSDAAFRSDV
-106 PPVHGT
+106 PPRADTLRAPVDAR
-112 VPPAYGSVPPAY
+112 PAI
-124 GSAPPLSPR
+124 
-133 GSAPPARGSAPPA
+133 
-146 RGSAPPLSPR
+146 
-156 GEAHLA
+156 
-162 LPPLPPLPAR
+162 PPLPAR
-172 GDGFPARR
+172 FDGPARR
-180 GKVKQVPRAR
+180 GRAKQTPRAR
-190 RCPTCKL
+190 RCPTCKQ

-220 PSADPL
+220 PSADPM

-257 GRLFALKVLRR
+257 GRLFALKVLRH

-306 EPGQPELPFFV
+306 ETGQAELPFFV
-317 MEFLTGTSLAALL
+317 MEFLSGTSLASLL
-330 RTERTLPAP
+330 RTEKTLPAD
-339 RVGEI
+339 RVGQI

-380 VKLLDFGVAKVA
+380 VKLLDFGVAKVT

-464 QVMPDASALGAFG
+464 QVMPDATTLGAFG

-493 SMADLAAAIELAI
+493 SMADLVEAIELALDPPGRGVSV
-506 EAPSRATAAL
+506 APPGELPRHESIRPRAH
-516 LQDETPRREALKL
+516 ESIRPRAHESIRPRAHE
-529 REHDEMLGAVQV
+529 EMLAPVQA
-541 PSEPS
+541 PAEPS
-546 EPLSMGARVAIAL
+546 EPLSMAARVAIAL
-559 AAILVPIAIAL
+559 AAVLVPIVIAL
-570 GFRALRASAREAPPE
+570 GVRALRASASEAAAEEPPE
-585 AAAPGALHAATP
+585 AASAGAPGALP
-597 AVLAPDEPPPP
+597 AETAPARAIDEPPAVATAAATA
-608 PAPAPSA
+608 AP
-615 SAAPLAQDPEPPRP
+615 APLAQEPPRTQ
-629 HGTASAV
+629 GTAV
-636 PAKPAAPT
+636 PIPAKPTAATGRPAAPT
-644 ARPAATP
+644 APTASMVRPQ
-651 VAPSRPT
+651 
-658 ATGDIIDPW
+658 ATGDIVDPW
-667 ER
+667 KR

>member
-1 MPVTL
+1 
-6 RMAGDDPPEMTD
+6 MAGDAQPEMTA

-27 HREDI
+27 RRDEI
-32 PQPHGGSLASQP
+32 PRPLGEHGSAPP
-44 PARGDAPSALGSVPP
+44 PARSDAPPRGDAPGDHGDAPGDHGDAPGDHGDASPLGD
-59 VYGSV
+59 
-64 PPVHG
+64 
-69 SVPPAYGSVP
+69 
-79 PVHGSVPPA
+79 
-88 YGSVPPV
+88 
-95 HGSVPPVYGSV
+95 
-106 PPVHGT
+106 
-112 VPPAYGSVPPAY
+112 
-124 GSAPPLSPR
+124 
-133 GSAPPARGSAPPA
+133 
-146 RGSAPPLSPR
+146 
-156 GEAHLA
+156 A
-162 LPPLPPLPAR
+162 LPVMPVLPTRSDALPVMSVLPTR
-172 GDGFPARR
+172 GDMFQARR
-180 GKVKQVPRAR
+180 GRVKQVPRAR

-207 FDGDPLADAPDWN
+207 FDGDPLVDAPDWN
-220 PSADPL
+220 PAADPL

-330 RTERTLPAP
+330 RSERTLPAE
-339 RVGEI
+339 RVGQI

-421 ARADIYALGVLMY
+421 GRADIYALGVLMY

-477 PIVMRCLAKN
+477 PIVMRCLAKS

-493 SMADLAAAIELAI
+493 SMAELVAAIELAL
-506 EAPSRATAAL
+506 EAPTRATATT
-516 LQDETPRREALKL
+516 LQDEHPRRDPLKL
-529 REHDEMLGAVQV
+529 RERDEMLGPVQV
-541 PSEPS
+541 PREPGDG
-546 EPLSMGARVAIAL
+546 LSMGARVAIAL
-559 AAILVPIAIAL
+559 AAVLVPIAIAL
-570 GFRALRASAREAPPE
+570 GFRALRASAGEVTPEA
-585 AAAPGALHAATP
+585 AAAPGALQ
-597 AVLAPDEPPPP
+597 APTAPERAQGEPPRDEAARAEPP
-608 PAPAPSA
+608 RAPGDGAVPESTAPAPPA
-615 SAAPLAQDPEPPRP
+615 SDPTRLQATPVMSPARPPVV
-629 HGTASAV
+629 A
-636 PAKPAAPT
+636 T
-644 ARPAATP
+644 ARPAASA
-651 VAPSRPT
+651 APSAPAVRTP
-658 ATGDIIDPW
+658 AIGDIIDPW
-667 ER
+667 NR

>member
-6 RMAGDDPPEMTD
+6 RMAGDAPPEMTD

-32 PQPHGGSLASQP
+32 PQPHGGALASQP
-44 PARGDAPSALGSVPP
+44 PPRSDAPSAHGSVPP
-59 VYGSV
+59 VHGSGLPAYGSV

-69 SVPPAYGSVP
+69 SGPPAYGSVP
-79 PVHGSVPPA
+79 PVHGSGPPA
-88 YGSVPPV
+88 YGSVPPVHASVPPV
-95 HGSVPPVYGSV
+95 HGSVPPV
-106 PPVHGT
+106 H
-112 VPPAYGSVPPAY
+112 GSVPPAY

-133 GSAPPARGSAPPA
+133 GSAPPARGSAPP
-146 RGSAPPLSPR
+146 LSPR
-156 GEAHLA
+156 GEGHLA

-506 EAPSRATAAL
+506 EAPSRAAAAL

-541 PSEPS
+541 PREPS
-546 EPLSMGARVAIAL
+546 EPLSMAARVAIAL

-585 AAAPGALHAATP
+585 TAAPGALHAAT
-597 AVLAPDEPPPP
+597 AVGAATDEPPSPP
-608 PAPAPSA
+608 VAPAPSA
-615 SAAPLAQDPEPPRP
+615 AAAPLAQDPEPPRP
-629 HGTASAV
+629 HGTASAAPV
-636 PAKPAAPT
+636 KPAAPT
-644 ARPAATP
+644 ARPSAPP
-651 VAPSRPT
+651 VSPSRPT

-667 ER
+667 QR